1 MRRPPRRTIVTRLG
15 CASDHGRGFQAESS
29 GSIRDVGID
38 LAGRTVLVTGAS
50 IGIGREIA
58 LGFAAAGSR
67 LALTYFEHRAEAEAV
82 AERCRG
88 RGSPDVITASL
99 QLADDDSIRTLLE
112 TVIDHFGAVD
122 ILVNNAGVI
131 VWRPFL
137 EQDFGEIE
145 AQLAVNLI
153 GVMKLTWVFLP
164 MVNDAVISIGSTAT
178 LHQSRTP
185 AAYCATK
192 WGLRGFVKAL
202 ALEHPDKRVVCV
214 HPTVTATRMND
225 MQGMPPER
233 VAEVVL
239 RVAHGDI
246 EVEPGGD
253 VNVREYTDA

>member
-1 MRRPPRRTIVTRLG
+1 M
-15 CASDHGRGFQAESS
+15 S
-29 GSIRDVGID
+29 ID

-50 IGIGREIA
+50 IGIGREVA
-58 LGFAAAGSR
+58 LRFAAAGCR
-67 LALTYFEHRAEAEAV
+67 LALTYFEHRTAAEEV

-88 RGSPDVITASL
+88 LGSPDVITASL
-99 QLADDDSIRTLLE
+99 QLADDDSIRALLE
-112 TVIDHFGAVD
+112 TVIDHFGSVD

-137 EQDFGEIE
+137 EQDLGELE
-145 AQLAVNLI
+145 TQMAVNLT

-164 MVNDAVISIGSTAT
+164 MVSDAVITLGSTAT

-185 AAYCATK
+185 PTYCATK

-202 ALEHPDKRVVCV
+202 ALEHPDKRIVSV

-225 MQGMPPER
+225 MRGMSAER

-239 RVAHGDI
+239 RVARGEI

-253 VNVREYTDA
+253 VDMRGYADV